1 MSKGTRRPY
10 IRSNSALSSTSGLGE
25 KSNRGDKVYYRLLT
39 YDAPYNSLYP
49 IDAEDDSLSFLH
61 AGRIP
66 PPGLAADYIRYIC
79 NRETIHYTRAKLYTS
94 SPTRSVY
101 LRTSYSRKTLPDDP
115 AFRLAVPD
123 APLRLRAGGCGSS
136 RENPLVLYLDLDPS
150 MDRTE
155 AAFPVSKLERQGQRV
170 AKAVRRV
177 VDTVQSI
184 FLTCFGSLQE
194 VPKNMQ

>member
-1 MSKGTRRPY
+1 MILLSEGSLIY
-10 IRSNSALSSTSGLGE
+10 AALT
-25 KSNRGDKVYYRLLT
+25 VYYRLLT

-49 IDAEDDSLSFLH
+49 FDTEDDSLSFLH
-61 AGRIP
+61 ASRIP

-94 SPTRSVY
+94 SPTRSLY
-101 LRTSYSRKTLPDDP
+101 PRTPYGRKTLPDDP

-123 APLRLRAGGCGSS
+123 TPLRLRTDGCGSS

-150 MDRTE
+150 MDRTQ
-155 AAFPVSKLERQGQRV
+155 AAFPVSKLERQGRRV

-177 VDTVQSI
+177 VDAVQSI
-184 FLTCFGSLQE
+184 FLTCFGSLQK
-194 VPKNMQ
+194 VPKSMQ

>member
-1 MSKGTRRPY
+1 MAETRY
-10 IRSNSALSSTSGLGE
+10 SS
-25 KSNRGDKVYYRLLT
+25 VT

-61 AGRIP
+61 ANRIP
-66 PPGLAADYIRYIC
+66 HPGLAADYIRCIC
-79 NRETIHYTRAKLYTS
+79 HRETIHYTRAKLYTS

-101 LRTSYSRKTLPDDP
+101 SHTPYSRKTLPDDP
-115 AFRLAVPD
+115 AFRLAVPEE
-123 APLRLRAGGCGSS
+123 PLRLRPGGCGSS

-170 AKAVRRV
+170 AKVVRRV
-177 VDTVQSI
+177 VDRVQSV
-184 FLTCFGSLQE
+184 FLTCFGSLQK
-194 VPKNMQ
+194 VPKSMR